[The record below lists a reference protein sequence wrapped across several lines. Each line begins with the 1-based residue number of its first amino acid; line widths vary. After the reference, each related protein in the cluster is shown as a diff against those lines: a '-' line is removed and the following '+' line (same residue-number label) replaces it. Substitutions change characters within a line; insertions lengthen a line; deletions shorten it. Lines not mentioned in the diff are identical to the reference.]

1 VLTKLVGLLL
11 NALYVCIFVFL
22 KGIVLV
28 SDAAVTAGLKDGNY
42 KIGDLLVE
50 VKDGICVKRGTN
62 TLAGRYV
69 CRWLSLFSP
78 STFSVQQ

>member
-1 VLTKLVGLLL
+1 VLTKLVGLLPNSL
-11 NALYVCIFVFL
+11 CVYICFL

-50 VKDGICVKRGTN
+50 VKDGICVERGTN

-69 CRWLSLFSP
+69 CMPLAFP
-78 STFSVQQ
+78 V